1 MKIIIADFQIA
12 KYGGIVH
19 TRRTMVKWG
28 CNSQMIWVVLVRSG
42 GKVGLANS
50 NGEF

>member
-1 MKIIIADFQIA
+1 
-12 KYGGIVH
+12 
-19 TRRTMVKWG
+19 MVKWG
-28 CNSQMIWVVLVRSG
+28 YNLHMMWVVLVRSG